1 MSTDSGRNWKQS
13 DGLSIPR
20 NYHDNINIKAKSN
33 IRDSFV
39 GNSHELIFCE
49 LGAVETIIRTKQDP
63 VSVDNLGTVRVFD
76 KNQVRIVDFEK
87 AKRRNQISSVL
98 FEINIMNI
106 LKLFI
111 ARYLYQQIVQFLDC

>member
-13 DGLSIPR
+13 DGLSVSR
-20 NYHDNINIKAKSN
+20 NNHDNINIKAKTN

-39 GNSHELIFCE
+39 RDSHELILCE

-63 VSVDNLGTVRVFD
+63 VPVDNLGTVRVFD